1 MPSPAQTDDAARN
14 RTEKLTNAKAKALPL
29 PASGDYI
36 VRDSGN
42 RALGLAI
49 RVYASG
55 AKSWIVQKKLVGKP
69 YKHVLGPFP
78 LLNHTQAV
86 AAALPVADQLRKQI
100 DPKLDEKHQR
110 AETAKLQ
117 AREKRTVGVAFQ
129 EYLDH
134 AKDTEKD
141 DKGQQKKKE
150 DQRPRLSANS
160 IRDIEQA
167 KTLLSTGPLFS
178 MPLEDLAATHLEAEL
193 ARLKSGARSSTAKR
207 GGATQAGKVLR
218 LLRAAITRAYQ
229 KASIVRVNPFEQL
242 AGLAP
247 EWNPSTPREQ
257 IIGNTEHDLR
267 KWWRAVETLRSAVG
281 HQARDSATLAD
292 YMILSLLLGGRATET
307 LSATWKNVDLESRTI
322 TFPATDTKNG
332 NPLTI
337 PYGDYAHGLLN
348 RRHLENAKSTSPSA
362 YVFPATRRSKDK
374 TRTHIKAPHK
384 AIARVSEECGI
395 KFSPHDLR
403 RTFASLL
410 NELGVNSND
419 LEAALNHAPSG
430 VAPKHYIRR
439 RLSNFRRHYLALEE
453 QVLEEAGVK
462 TVKSTNRKPRKSDQT
477 RSALA

>member
-14 RTEKLTNAKAKALPL
+14 RTENLTNAKAKALPL

-100 DPKLDEKHQR
+100 DPKLDEKRQR
-110 AETAKLQ
+110 AETEKLQ

-141 DKGQQKKKE
+141 DKGQQKKE
-150 DQRPRLSANS
+150 PEPRLSATS

-178 MPLEDLAATHLEAEL
+178 IPLEGLAGTHLEAEL

-229 KASIVRVNPFEQL
+229 KAGIVRVNPFEEL
-242 AGLAP
+242 ARLVP
-247 EWNPSTPREQ
+247 DWNPSTPRKR
-257 IIGNTEHDLR
+257 IVGNTEHDLR

-332 NPLTI
+332 VPLTI

-348 RRHLENAKSTSPSA
+348 RRHLENVESTSPSA

-384 AIARVSEECGI
+384 AIARVSEACGI

-430 VAPKHYIRR
+430 VAPKHYIRQ
-439 RLSNFRRHYLALEE
+439 RLSKLRRHYMALEE

-462 TVKSTNRKPRKSDQT
+462 TVKPTNRKPRKSGQA

>member
-1 MPSPAQTDDAARN
+1 MPSTVEPPVKQLN
-14 RTEKLTNAKAKALPL
+14 RTEKLTQALVKELPL
-29 PASGDYI
+29 PLSGDYT
-36 VRDSGN
+36 VRDSEN
-42 RALGLAI
+42 RTLGLAI

-69 YKHVLGPFP
+69 YRHVIGPFP
-78 LLNHTQAV
+78 LFSHKQAID
-86 AAALPVADQLRKQI
+86 AAKPVATQLWNQI
-100 DPKLDEKHQR
+100 DPKLDEKRQR
-110 AETAKLQ
+110 TETERLQ
-117 AREKRTVGVAFQ
+117 AREKLTVGVAFQ
-129 EYLDH
+129 KYLDN
-134 AKDTEKD
+134 AKGIDRDSIKE
-141 DKGQQKKKE
+141 KKKGPV
-150 DQRPRLSANS
+150 PRLSETS
-160 IRDIEQA
+160 IRDIERAQA
-167 KTLLSTGPLFS
+167 LLSTGPLLS
-178 MPLEDLAATHLEAEL
+178 MPLEDLAGTHLEAEL

-218 LLRAAITRAYQ
+218 LLRAAITTAYQ
-229 KASIVRVNPFEQL
+229 RAGIVRVNPFEEL
-242 AGLAP
+242 AKLVP
-247 EWNPSTPREQ
+247 KWNPSTPRER
-257 IIGNTEHDLR
+257 IVANTEHDLR
-267 KWWRAVETLRSAVG
+267 KWWRAVEDLRSAAG

-292 YMILSLLLGGRATET
+292 YMVLSLLLGGRATET

-348 RRHLENAKSTSPSA
+348 RRHLENAKSTSPSE

-384 AIARVSEECGI
+384 AIARVSEACGI
-395 KFSPHDLR
+395 QFSPHDLR
-403 RTFASLL
+403 RTFASLF

-430 VAPKHYIRR
+430 VASRHYIQR
-439 RLSNFRRHYLALEE
+439 RLSNFRRHYMALEE

-462 TVKSTNRKPRKSDQT
+462 TVKPTNPKPRRSSQT